1 MGRWVF
7 KQWYTHYVIFERP
20 IGKTKTFILNGPL
33 DTFIAKM
40 NSVRK
45 FGKRRATDHVME
57 LSSKLEE
64 EDWSFIVKKLL

>member
-1 MGRWVF
+1 M
-7 KQWYTHYVIFERP
+7 
-20 IGKTKTFILNGPL
+20 NGPL

-64 EDWSFIVKKLL
+64 EDLEVKNTVPDAATKITEVGGCRGSQTNHCPEEKLLTS